1 MNLYIISGLGAD
13 AKVFSRIK
21 FNENIKP
28 IYIDWLIPEREEDF
42 YHYIGRMAEKIDT
55 SEPFCLLGYS
65 FGGIVAQEINKLK
78 PAEKVVILGSIRS
91 DKEKSKLIK
100 AGMLTKIPKLL
111 PESAFGEK
119 AILTYSYLRKMIEPK
134 NPKLLEYFRVRN
146 AYYLKWSMEKITEWQ
161 SEETQGVV
169 QIMGDKDIVFPLKNC
184 SPDYII
190 RNGTHLFPLT
200 HSAEVSRILREV
212 LSP

>member
-28 IYIDWLIPEREEDF
+28 IHIDWLIPEREEDF
-42 YHYIGRMAEKIDT
+42 YHYTRRMAEKIDT

-100 AGMLTKIPKLL
+100 AGMLTKIP
-111 PESAFGEK
+111 
-119 AILTYSYLRKMIEPK
+119 
-134 NPKLLEYFRVRN
+134 
-146 AYYLKWSMEKITEWQ
+146 
-161 SEETQGVV
+161 
-169 QIMGDKDIVFPLKNC
+169 
-184 SPDYII
+184 
-190 RNGTHLFPLT
+190 
-200 HSAEVSRILREV
+200 
-212 LSP
+212 

>member
-28 IYIDWLIPEREEDF
+28 IHIDWLIPEREEDF
-42 YHYIGRMAEKIDT
+42 YHYTRRMAEKIDT

-100 AGMLTKIPKLL
+100 AGMLTKILRLL
-111 PESAFGEK
+111 PESAFSEN

-134 NPKLLEYFRVRN
+134 NPKVLEYFRVRN

>member
-28 IYIDWLIPEREEDF
+28 IHIDWLIPEREEDF
-42 YHYIGRMAEKIDT
+42 YHYTRRMAEKIDT

-91 DKEKSKLIK
+91 DKDKSKLIK
-100 AGMLTKIPKLL
+100 AGMLTKILRLL
-111 PESAFGEK
+111 PESAFSEN

-134 NPKLLEYFRVRN
+134 NPKVLEYFRVRN

>member
-28 IYIDWLIPEREEDF
+28 IHIDWLIPEREEDF
-42 YHYIGRMAEKIDT
+42 YHYTRRMAEKIDT

-100 AGMLTKIPKLL
+100 AGMLTKILRLL
-111 PESAFGEK
+111 PESAFSEN

-134 NPKLLEYFRVRN
+134 NPKVLEYFRVRN

-161 SEETQGVV
+161 SEKTQSVV